1 MMELFFKIATSI
13 LEGFGIYSLF
23 YIIVGSSSWRLS
35 SKDERDFD
43 DFACELVAKVGALFL
58 IAWLLFLSRKHLTGP
73 YWLATWIPFI
83 LVMSSQTLWLKRLR
97 AKAVIRVLVAF
108 CLLISVEDV
117 IIRLTALHRDYLPS
131 TWSSTISS
139 WLVGLVQSLAIFL
152 TSVLIFWV
160 FTSVIQRRRINH

>member
-1 MMELFFKIATSI
+1 MELFFKIATSI

-23 YIIVGSSSWRLS
+23 YAIVGSSSWRLS
-35 SKDERDFD
+35 SKDERNFD
-43 DFACELVAKVGALFL
+43 DFSCELVAKVGALFL
-58 IAWLLFLSRKHLTGP
+58 ITWLLFLSRKHLTGP

-97 AKAVIRVLVAF
+97 AKTVIRVLVAF

-131 TWSSTISS
+131 TWSSTLSS

-152 TSVLIFWV
+152 TSVLIFWL